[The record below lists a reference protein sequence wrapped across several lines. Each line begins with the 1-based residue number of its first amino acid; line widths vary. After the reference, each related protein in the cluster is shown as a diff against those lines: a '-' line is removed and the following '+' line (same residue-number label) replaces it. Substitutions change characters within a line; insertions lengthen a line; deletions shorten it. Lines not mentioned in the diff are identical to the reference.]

1 MPQPRPPRR
10 GGRPGRALIPLG
22 VSDLEPRMVSTSCW
36 STSTFG
42 ETSTALSKELSLL
55 GEHLDLCRL
64 VRGRLFAL
72 QCGADMVRGFLAAR
86 FVTTVVLSVSLF
98 AVIVALVV

>member
-1 MPQPRPPRR
+1 
-10 GGRPGRALIPLG
+10 LIPLG
-22 VSDLEPRMVSTSCW
+22 VNDLAPRIVSTSCW

-42 ETSTALSKELSLL
+42 ETGNALAKELSVL

-64 VRGRLFAL
+64 MRGRLFAL

-86 FVTTVVLSVSLF
+86 FVTTVVLSVSVL

>member
-1 MPQPRPPRR
+1 M
-10 GGRPGRALIPLG
+10 IPLG
-22 VSDLEPRMVSTSCW
+22 VSALEPRMVPTSCW
-36 STSTFG
+36 STATFG
-42 ETSTALSKELSLL
+42 DTSAALSRELSAL

-64 VRGRLFAL
+64 MRGRLFAV

-86 FVTTVVLSVSLF
+86 FVTTVVLSVSVL

>member
-1 MPQPRPPRR
+1 MI
-10 GGRPGRALIPLG
+10 ALG
-22 VSDLEPRMVSTSCW
+22 VHDMDPRSASTPCW

-42 ETSTALSKELSLL
+42 ETGNALAREFSVL

-64 VRGRLFAL
+64 VQGRLFTV

-86 FVTTVVLSVSLF
+86 FVTTVVIAVSVF
-98 AVIVALVV
+98 AVIVALAA

>member
-1 MPQPRPPRR
+1 M
-10 GGRPGRALIPLG
+10 IPLG
-22 VSDLEPRMVSTSCW
+22 VSALEPRMVPTSCW
-36 STSTFG
+36 STATFG
-42 ETSTALSKELSLL
+42 DTSAALSRELSAL

-64 VRGRLFAL
+64 FAV

-86 FVTTVVLSVSLF
+86 FVTTVVLSVSVL